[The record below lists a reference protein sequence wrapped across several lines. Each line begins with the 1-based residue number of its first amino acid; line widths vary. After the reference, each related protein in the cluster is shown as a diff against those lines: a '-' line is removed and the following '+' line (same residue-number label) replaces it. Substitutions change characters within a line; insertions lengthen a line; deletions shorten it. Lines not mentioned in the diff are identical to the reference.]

1 MITYTR
7 KAKFQ
12 DTNNG
17 WFSHINGHLTFSTT
31 RQFHNVYWH
40 LRCYFRYLRNSFC
53 ATGTIIANRYSVLT
67 ISFSPFPHPTVDTFL
82 VPPRSAMTGKTT
94 RMSSTATAN
103 SFCFVFYSPT
113 RPFLLNLK
121 HFKILQNLIIL
132 YFLKTSPLCV
142 RWSSWNVLNCTHTNC
157 LLSRS

>member
-1 MITYTR
+1 MV
-7 KAKFQ
+7 
-12 DTNNG
+12 G
-17 WFSHINGHLTFSTT
+17 SHILTGIWLFRQRVNSTM
-31 RQFHNVYWH
+31 FINVYWH

-67 ISFSPFPHPTVDTFL
+67 ISFSSFPHPTVDTFL
-82 VPPRSAMTGKTT
+82 VPPRNARWREKQLECP
-94 RMSSTATAN
+94 ALLLLIV
-103 SFCFVFYSPT
+103 FFVFYSPT

-142 RWSSWNVLNCTHTNC
+142 LWSSWNDLNCTHTNC